1 MPRLRRGTTCAGK
14 RRTTSGSH
22 AWRMR
27 TVYALSMPTSSS
39 HGLTAVRKAFSAASS
54 LLTLL
59 LFDMNEINNIKK
71 WRFAS
76 FPVVSSSTPTYLLVC
91 LSGTRPSVL
100 WNVPSTA
107 GSRIDWA
114 NECKNWLFVMEI
126 GYKCHIMLMFK
137 LCTLTF
143 CCSTIA
149 PFVRSFAHDCSTGTG
164 AGVHTARCLGETTG
178 TNGSWRK
185 HLGRSYRINV
195 VTRGGVE
202 REKVSPLH

>member
-71 WRFAS
+71 WRFVS

-100 WNVPSTA
+100 WNVPPAPGSTERMSA
-107 GSRIDWA
+107 RIDCLSWKSDISA
-114 NECKNWLFVMEI
+114 I
-126 GYKCHIMLMFK
+126 
-137 LCTLTF
+137 LCWCLNYALWRF
-143 CCSTIA
+143 AVPPLPRS
-149 PFVRSFAHDCSTGTG
+149 FVRSFAHDCSTGTE
-164 AGVHTARCLGETTG
+164 AGVHTARCLGETTD